1 MPVRREMYA
10 KYIGRMVD
18 QINPYETARPAPY
31 PDRNMRAFIAPIF
44 SAMAMD
50 NHEVLMHAWETIVH
64 HPHYPDTSAIVTAED
79 VTDFTLKAMLLAFDA
94 MPMIPTNTGGELSM
108 ATPDNRKTLKY
119 GWLRDQWID
128 DGLWHP
134 EDYGSDALKRETADF
149 FKRQYTLIVG
159 MHTP

>member
-1 MPVRREMYA
+1 
-10 KYIGRMVD
+10 
-18 QINPYETARPAPY
+18 
-31 PDRNMRAFIAPIF
+31 
-44 SAMAMD
+44 
-50 NHEVLMHAWETIVH
+50 
-64 HPHYPDTSAIVTAED
+64 
-79 VTDFTLKAMLLAFDA
+79 MLLAFDA